1 LAGGAVV
8 LDLSSIAPS
17 NDVIAQLIASLRQ
30 RGIAVMGFEG
40 VEASALGSELPS
52 LLTGQRYSATIDETA
67 AVKPVPGR
75 RGKGRGKGKASVIEV
90 ASVPDLAA
98 APLHPI
104 NASNPLQLSETPAHE
119 TKQSS
124 SLVVESPVRSGQSV
138 CFPEGDLTVLG
149 AVGSGAE
156 VLAGGSVHVYGTLRG
171 RAMAGS
177 GGNPRARIFCQR
189 LEAEMLSIDGYYR
202 NAEDIDEQ
210 LRGRPVQVWLDGN
223 EIMITALN

>member
-8 LDLSSIAPS
+8 LDLSSIAPT
-17 NDVIAQLIASLRQ
+17 NDVIAQLIASLRE

-40 VEASALGSELPS
+40 IEASALGSELPS
-52 LLTGQRYSATIDETA
+52 LLTGQRHSATIDEVA
-67 AVKPVPGR
+67 AVKPVTGR
-75 RGKGRGKGKASVIEV
+75 RGKGRGKGKASVIAV
-90 ASVPDLAA
+90 ASVPDLAVP
-98 APLHPI
+98 PLHPI
-104 NASNPLQLSETPAHE
+104 NASNPLQPSETAAHE
-119 TKQSS
+119 AKQSS

-189 LEAEMLSIDGYYR
+189 LEAEMLSIDGYYC